1 MPLSP
6 YVPLAWIGWSLA
18 AALLLSW
25 PLIWRWGRSAE
36 RDCGLALMLAITL
49 DLGIQL
55 IAMPVN
61 LAHTAGNVLALS
73 LLTRN
78 ALISARFYPLV
89 MAAAQ
94 LIAVIVHALF
104 WLGLINGA
112 ASYPILL
119 GAMDAATLTAL
130 WAGCA
135 QLQFWPDSAP
145 INARIADAV
154 RLPYRRSRTA
164 GIHDRH

>member
-6 YVPLAWIGWSLA
+6 YVPLAWTGWSLA

-49 DLGIQL
+49 DLGLQL

-61 LAHTAGNVLALS
+61 LAHAGGNALALV

-78 ALISARFYPLV
+78 SLTSARFYPLV

-104 WLGLINGA
+104 WLDLINGA
-112 ASYPILL
+112 ASYPVLL
-119 GAMDAATLTAL
+119 GAMDAATLAAL

-135 QLQFWPDSAP
+135 RLQFWPNSAALD
-145 INARIADAV
+145 ARIADAV
-154 RLPYRRSRTA
+154 RLPYHRSRTA

>member
-1 MPLSP
+1 MSLSP

-36 RDCGLALMLAITL
+36 RDCALALLLALTL
-49 DLGIQL
+49 DLAIQL
-55 IAMPVN
+55 IAMPVS
-61 LAHTAGNVLALS
+61 LAHAGGNLLALS

-94 LIAVIVHALF
+94 LIAVIVHTLF

-112 ASYPILL
+112 ASYPVLL
-119 GAMDAATLTAL
+119 GTLDAATLAAL

-135 QLQFWPDSAP
+135 RLQFWPNSAAL
-145 INARIADAV
+145 NARIADAD
-154 RLPYRRSRTA
+154 RLAYRRSRTA
-164 GIHDRH
+164 GIYDRH